1 MESYQ
6 APAAPA
12 RPRVLTKTRGMSRE
26 DWLAARRAG
35 LGGSDIAALS
45 RGKLW
50 TVYADKIGLAVPT
63 PETDAMRRGHGL
75 EAFLRGEVAHRHPA
89 WRITQRHA
97 ILQHP
102 TEDWALGNVD
112 GLIRAEDGPAIL
124 EIKTSRQP
132 WPDGVPEDYQ
142 AQVQWY
148 LAITGAP
155 WALLAVMFGD
165 FTQAEYTLV
174 ADRTTQAALMQLG
187 RAFWRRVVDR
197 VPPPLNGSAAAR
209 DWLLAQYPPRPD
221 RPQPVAFDAETA
233 GLVDRYRAAQA
244 LTQIQKAAID
254 VLGAQLRA
262 AIGDAPGGLTDTH
275 RVTWVRSV
283 AKHVDLDGLRRDHP
297 SLVDAYTTERP
308 RDGGLRISERRD

>member
-1 MESYQ
+1 MTAYQ
-6 APAAPA
+6 APAVPA
-12 RPRVLTKTRGMSRE
+12 RPRVLARTKGMSRE
-26 DWLAARRAG
+26 EWLAARRAG
-35 LGGSDIAALS
+35 LGGSDIAALT

-50 TVYADKIGLAVPT
+50 AVYAAKLGLADPS

-112 GLIRAEDGPAIL
+112 GLIRDGDSTAIL
-124 EIKTSRQP
+124 EIKTSRQS
-132 WPDGVPEDYQ
+132 WPEGVPEDYQ

-155 WALLAVMFGD
+155 RAVVAVMFGD

-197 VPPPLNGSAAAR
+197 VPPPLDGSDAAR
-209 DWLLAQYPPRPD
+209 SWLLAQYPPRPD

-233 GLVDRYRAAQA
+233 GLVELYRDAQA
-244 LTQIQKAAID
+244 IVQHRKAAMD
-254 VLGAQLRA
+254 TLGAQLRA

-275 RVTWVRSV
+275 RVSWVRST

-297 SLVDAYTTERP
+297 DLIAAYTTERP
-308 RDGGLRISERRD
+308 RDGGLRLSERSD

>member
-6 APAAPA
+6 APAVPA
-12 RPRVLTKTRGMSRE
+12 RPRVLARTKGMSRE
-26 DWLAARRAG
+26 DWLAARRGG
-35 LGGSDIAALS
+35 LGGSDIAALT

-50 TVYADKIGLAVPT
+50 DIYAEKLGLAAPT
-63 PETDAMRRGHGL
+63 AETDAMRRGHGL
-75 EAFLRGEVAHRHPA
+75 ESFLRSEVAHRHPA

-102 TEDWALGNVD
+102 TEDWALGNID
-112 GLIRAEDGPAIL
+112 GLIRDGDSTAIL
-124 EIKTSRQP
+124 EIKTSRQS
-132 WPDGVPEDYQ
+132 WPEGVPEDYQ

-155 WALLAVMFGD
+155 RAVVAVMFGD

-197 VPPPLNGSAAAR
+197 VPPPLDGSDAAR
-209 DWLLAQYPPRPD
+209 SWLLAQYPPRPD

-233 GLVDRYRAAQA
+233 GLVELYRDAQA
-244 LTQIQKAAID
+244 IVQHRKAAMD
-254 VLGAQLRA
+254 TLGAQLRA

-275 RVTWVRSV
+275 RVTWVRST